1 MTPTCERGPCE
12 DGGMDALVTCVIDG
26 HVAMITMDDGKAN
39 VLSPAMQSEIH
50 EALDRAQSEQAIV
63 VLNGRDGCFSGGFD
77 LAVLRSGGSE
87 ASGMLRGGFDLAERM
102 LTFPRPVIAACTG
115 HAIAMGVFLLLSADY
130 RIGAEGRYKITANE
144 VAIGMTLPR
153 SAIEILRQRL
163 TPAAFTRASILA
175 EVFSPAN
182 AVDCG
187 FLDEV
192 VSIEELAAASLEL
205 ANRFSMLDA
214 RAHADT
220 KQRVR
225 MANLE
230 AFRTALK
237 ADLPDFGITG

>member
-1 MTPTCERGPCE
+1 
-12 DGGMDALVTCVIDG
+12 
-26 HVAMITMDDGKAN
+26 
-39 VLSPAMQSEIH
+39 
-50 EALDRAQSEQAIV
+50 
-63 VLNGRDGCFSGGFD
+63 
-77 LAVLRSGGSE
+77 
-87 ASGMLRGGFDLAERM
+87 MLRGGFDLAERI

-130 RIGAEGRYKITANE
+130 RIGAEGTYKITANE

-182 AVDCG
+182 AVDSG
-187 FLDEV
+187 FLDQV
-192 VSIEELAAASLEL
+192 VSIEDLAATSMEA
-205 ANRFSMLDA
+205 ADRFSALDA
-214 RAHADT
+214 RAHTDT

-230 AFRTALK
+230 AFRAALT